1 MEKEKPAMFKY
12 GQLMVSNQDIV
23 IEKAL
28 SGDKVTIPKGSRVVV
43 GFDGLAHHLDN
54 GFIQPFAK
62 NCTLAGFSSSGIVE
76 VVMDCLFNRFPME
89 EMCEGYDVKQEEIRQ
104 EILDALEEIGL
115 YEKSEV

>member
-23 IEKAL
+23 IEKVL

-62 NCTLAGFSSSGIVE
+62 NCILAGFSSSGIIE
-76 VVMDCLFNRFPME
+76 VIQNCLFSHFPIK
-89 EMCEGYDVKQEEIRQ
+89 EMCEDYEIDPDDIRK
-104 EILDALEEIGL
+104 ELIYALDEIGL
-115 YEKSEV
+115 CEDTEG